1 MNYIK
6 TVILDGMSVLFP
18 LCLYLVYIAYI
29 RSIDAKEGKVPFSI
43 AILVSLFS
51 LMYFDDLQNYNTNT
65 FFSTPLLI
73 SYLSKRDKTAIIISI
88 ILMILY
94 HQIHD
99 VSIIVLAC
107 LYITY
112 YLAYKYLEKKSNFV
126 RNYSIAFCILK
137 CIYATSILILVIR
150 PNDIAHHFY
159 FQIFFGSIV
168 LTVFSFLSFFFF
180 IKSKKILEINTT
192 FKELDKEKKLRA
204 SVFKLNHE
212 LKNPLAVCN
221 GYLEMFPEASKKD
234 QDKYIEI
241 MQNEIKRSLTI
252 INDFSSLGK
261 IKNIEVEEIDI
272 CYLLEE
278 IKDILEP
285 LFKKNKAKIEIPDDE
300 IYVEGDYNRLK
311 QVFINLFKNS
321 LESKRKEDLVVNVKI
336 KEDNNNCIISM
347 KDNGNGMSKETL
359 EKIYNDFFTT
369 KETGTGIGIP
379 YIKEIIELHHGTL
392 TYKSRENT
400 ADSRIFYKEHSDIL
414 CGLYVDIVLY
424 V

>member
-278 IKDILEP
+278 IKEILEP

-392 TYKSRENT
+392 TYKSRENRGT
-400 ADSRIFYKEHSDIL
+400 T
-414 CGLYVDIVLY
+414 VLITLPKKQEKKS
-424 V
+424 

>member
-1 MNYIK
+1 MNYVK

-29 RSIDAKEGKVPFSI
+29 RSIDAKEGKTPFSI

-51 LMYFDDLQNYNTNT
+51 LMYFDDLQNYNTNM

-99 VSIIVLAC
+99 VSIIALAC

-126 RNYSIAFCILK
+126 RNYSIVFCILK

-150 PNDIAHHFY
+150 PNDITHHFY

-168 LTVFSFLSFFFF
+168 LTGFSFLTFFFF

-285 LFKKNKAKIEIPDDE
+285 LFKNNKAKIEIPDDE

-336 KEDNNNCIISM
+336 KEDNNDCIISM
-347 KDNGNGMSKETL
+347 KDNGKGMSKEIL

-392 TYKSRENT
+392 TYKSRENKGT
-400 ADSRIFYKEHSDIL
+400 T
-414 CGLYVDIVLY
+414 VLITLPKKQEKSPKTF
-424 V
+424 

>member
-1 MNYIK
+1 MNYVK

-51 LMYFDDLQNYNTNT
+51 LMYFDDLQNYNTNM

-107 LYITY
+107 LYIMY

-126 RNYSIAFCILK
+126 RNYSIVFCILK
-137 CIYATSILILVIR
+137 CIYATSVLILVIR
-150 PNDIAHHFY
+150 PNDITHHFY

-168 LTVFSFLSFFFF
+168 LTGFSFLTFFFF

-336 KEDNNNCIISM
+336 KEDNNDCIISM
-347 KDNGNGMSKETL
+347 KDNGKGMSKETL

-392 TYKSRENT
+392 TYKSRENKGT
-400 ADSRIFYKEHSDIL
+400 T
-414 CGLYVDIVLY
+414 VLITLPKKQEKKS
-424 V
+424 

>member
-73 SYLSKRDKTAIIISI
+73 SYLSKRDKTAIVISI

-112 YLAYKYLEKKSNFV
+112 YLAYKYLEKRSNFV
-126 RNYSIAFCILK
+126 RNYSIVFCILK
-137 CIYATSILILVIR
+137 CIYATAILILVIR

-168 LTVFSFLSFFFF
+168 LTIFSFLSFFFF

-278 IKDILEP
+278 IKEILEP

-392 TYKSRENT
+392 TYKSRENRGT
-400 ADSRIFYKEHSDIL
+400 T
-414 CGLYVDIVLY
+414 VLITLPKKQEKKS
-424 V
+424 

>member
-1 MNYIK
+1 MNYVK

-73 SYLSKRDKTAIIISI
+73 SYLSKRDKTAIVISI

-126 RNYSIAFCILK
+126 RNYSIVFCILK
-137 CIYATSILILVIR
+137 CIYATAILILVIR

-159 FQIFFGSIV
+159 FQILFGSIV

-278 IKDILEP
+278 IKEILEP

-392 TYKSRENT
+392 TYKSRENRGT
-400 ADSRIFYKEHSDIL
+400 T
-414 CGLYVDIVLY
+414 VLITLPKKQEKKS
-424 V
+424 

>member
-99 VSIIVLAC
+99 ISIIVLAC
-107 LYITY
+107 LYISY

-137 CIYATSILILVIR
+137 CIYATAILILVIR

-392 TYKSRENT
+392 TYKSRENRGT
-400 ADSRIFYKEHSDIL
+400 T
-414 CGLYVDIVLY
+414 VLITLPKKQEKKS
-424 V
+424 

>member
-1 MNYIK
+1 MNYVK

-73 SYLSKRDKTAIIISI
+73 SYLSKRDKTAIVISI

-126 RNYSIAFCILK
+126 RNYSIVFCILK
-137 CIYATSILILVIR
+137 CIYATAILILVIR

-392 TYKSRENT
+392 TYKSRENRGT
-400 ADSRIFYKEHSDIL
+400 T
-414 CGLYVDIVLY
+414 VLITLPKKQEKKS
-424 V
+424 

>member
-1 MNYIK
+1 
-6 TVILDGMSVLFP
+6 
-18 LCLYLVYIAYI
+18 
-29 RSIDAKEGKVPFSI
+29 
-43 AILVSLFS
+43 
-51 LMYFDDLQNYNTNT
+51 
-65 FFSTPLLI
+65 
-73 SYLSKRDKTAIIISI
+73 
-88 ILMILY
+88 
-94 HQIHD
+94 
-99 VSIIVLAC
+99 
-107 LYITY
+107 
-112 YLAYKYLEKKSNFV
+112 
-126 RNYSIAFCILK
+126 
-137 CIYATSILILVIR
+137 
-150 PNDIAHHFY
+150 
-159 FQIFFGSIV
+159 
-168 LTVFSFLSFFFF
+168 
-180 IKSKKILEINTT
+180 
-192 FKELDKEKKLRA
+192 
-204 SVFKLNHE
+204 
-212 LKNPLAVCN
+212 
-221 GYLEMFPEASKKD
+221 MFPEASKKD

-278 IKDILEP
+278 IKEILEP

-392 TYKSRENT
+392 TYKSRENRGT
-400 ADSRIFYKEHSDIL
+400 T
-414 CGLYVDIVLY
+414 VLITLPKKQEKKS
-424 V
+424 

>member
-1 MNYIK
+1 MNYVK

-99 VSIIVLAC
+99 VSIIVVAC

-126 RNYSIAFCILK
+126 RNYSIVFCILK
-137 CIYATSILILVIR
+137 CIYATAILILVIR

-392 TYKSRENT
+392 TYKSRENRGT
-400 ADSRIFYKEHSDIL
+400 T
-414 CGLYVDIVLY
+414 VLITLPKKQEKKS
-424 V
+424 